1 MDDVTSTPQAPLST
15 ELETS
20 IATSPSGGGI
30 PKTLTEAV
38 PETKAPAKVESVRA
52 SLEAEAKNLTERERR
67 AEKGEKVEEA
77 DKEADVKA
85 ADKSEKV
92 LPVKDGVKVE
102 KPVKAE
108 ELAKDPA
115 EKGAVEEKPD
125 AAAQEK
131 DQTERKSESRDRPE
145 PPARFLPKA
154 KEVWK
159 ATPAAVQ
166 AEVARMAQEHETE
179 VSQYRESH
187 AFRTE
192 LKEFEELAKAS
203 NTTVK
208 QALHNYVEIEKKFS
222 HSPHEGFKELLTN
235 IKMQPA
241 QAIGAILQAY
251 NVSPQALAAHLQEA
265 PEYYSPLAPRQQ
277 QEQQTRPQQPNPEI
291 EGLKK
296 ELQEIKLQTV
306 TNNIIAPFAAQPEH
320 SRYYELEGDIAF
332 FLNSGKIPTSLS
344 PAERLEAA
352 YDMAERIN
360 PSSSRVEPAQDDDN
374 SSRVDA
380 QNFNGTKSVK
390 SSPGNVLDIAPV
402 ERKMSMRELL
412 EDELRRSKRA

>member
-1 MDDVTSTPQAPLST
+1 MDDVTTTTQAPLST

-30 PKTLTEAV
+30 PKTLTEPV
-38 PETKAPAKVESVRA
+38 PDTKAPGKVESVRA

-77 DKEADVKA
+77 DKEADVKV

-92 LPVKDGVKVE
+92 LTVKDGVKVE

-115 EKGAVEEKPD
+115 DKGAVEEKPD
-125 AAAQEK
+125 AAEQGKEQA
-131 DQTERKSESRDRPE
+131 ERKSESRDRPE

-187 AFRTE
+187 QFRQE
-192 LKEFEELAKAS
+192 LKEFEDLAKAS

-222 HSPHEGFKELLTN
+222 HSPHEGFRELLAN

-251 NVSPQALAAHLQEA
+251 NVSPQALAAHLTQS
-265 PEYYSPLAPRQQ
+265 PEVYSPLAPRQAPEQ
-277 QEQQTRPQQPNPEI
+277 AQQTQQQQPNPEL
-291 EGLKK
+291 EQLKQK
-296 ELQEIKLQTV
+296 IQQMEIQTV
-306 TNNIIAPFAAQPEH
+306 TATYIQPFMAAHP
-320 SRYYELEGDIAF
+320 RYTELEGDIAF

-360 PSSSRVEPAQDDDN
+360 PSSSHVETAQDDDN

-390 SSPGNVLDIAPV
+390 SSPGNVLDIAPL